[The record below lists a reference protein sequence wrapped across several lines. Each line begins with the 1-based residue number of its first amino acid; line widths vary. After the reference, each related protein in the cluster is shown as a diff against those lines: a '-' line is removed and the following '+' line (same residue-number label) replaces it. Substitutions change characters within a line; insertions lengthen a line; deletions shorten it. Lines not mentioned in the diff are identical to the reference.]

1 MIALFACALALLCK
15 SSNAAFCHGKPSPT
29 AQPNNNTIDVA
40 PPRFVRSVINATGG
54 HASLYLVGA
63 GDDEISLVHL
73 WGTAYEKGYAH
84 GTLMKEPMTQ
94 FTNRAFAFFAEQFQ
108 QALNSSVP
116 WIPPKMAA
124 WVAKVGLEVA
134 LDLTAD
140 ATKPY
145 TGTYFYEEMQ
155 GMADATGL
163 DYKTIRRVHMIGEL
177 TKGSCSM
184 YGAWGQATETGNTLQ
199 MRALD
204 WDTSGPFQ
212 NYPQVTIY
220 HKPSTTST
228 AHPVWLDEASVPPQ
242 VAKEASFAN
251 VGWTGWIG
259 SITGMSES
267 QTGVS
272 EIGVSFPDATFG
284 NESRFGVPFTF
295 ILRDILQFDATLEDA
310 MKHIT
315 GASRTCDLI
324 LGVGDGKVDSTT
336 DGAPFRGV
344 QYSHSVAN
352 FFDDTNMEPKN
363 DTWHA
368 KIESMVYYGM
378 DWLCP
383 NFSIVLH
390 RQLAMLHGSLN
401 VANTVREVVPIVQT
415 GDLHIAIYDLTRMM
429 MYVANAK
436 SDNESGP
443 SMAYDRQFIQL
454 NMTLL
459 FQEPSPQVQVP
470 SPLGL

>member
-1 MIALFACALALLCK
+1 MLRASFLSLVLLAARVTH
-15 SSNAAFCHGKPSPT
+15 AAFCHGSPSPT
-29 AQPNNNTIDVA
+29 AQQNNHTIDTSV
-40 PPRFVRSVINATGG
+40 PRYVRSVNNATGG
-54 HASLYLVGA
+54 KASLYLVGT
-63 GDDEISLVHL
+63 GDDELSLVHL
-73 WGTAYEKGYAH
+73 WGTAYQKGHAH
-84 GTLMKEPMTQ
+84 GTLMKQPTIEFVQ
-94 FTNRAFAFFAEQFQ
+94 RAFQFFEAQFE
-108 QALNSSVP
+108 QALNKSVP

-140 ATKPY
+140 LTKPF
-145 TGTYFYEEMQ
+145 TGHYFLEEMQ

-163 DYKTIRRVHMIGEL
+163 DYKMIRRVHMIGEL

-184 YGAWGQATETGNTLQ
+184 YGAWGKATADGSTLQ

-204 WDTSGPFQ
+204 WDTTGPFQ
-212 NYPQVTIY
+212 DFPQVTVY
-220 HKPSTTST
+220 HAGEGAGEGFT
-228 AHPVWLDEASVPPQ
+228 
-242 VAKEASFAN
+242 FAN

-267 QTGVS
+267 QTAIS

-284 NESRFGVPFTF
+284 NESRVGVPFTF
-295 ILRDILQFDATLEDA
+295 ILRDILQYDATLTDA
-310 MKHIT
+310 MAHIT
-315 GASRTCDLI
+315 GANRTCDLI
-324 LGVGDGKVDSTT
+324 LGVGDGKVNTAT

-352 FFDDTNMEPKN
+352 YFDDTNMEPKN

-368 KIESMVYYGM
+368 RIDSMVYYGM

-390 RQLAMLHGSLN
+390 KQLAMLHGSLD
-401 VANTVREVVPIVQT
+401 VARTIREVVPIVQT
-415 GDLHIAIYDLTRMM
+415 GDLHIAIYDLTNMM

-436 SDNESGP
+436 SKSEAGP
-443 SMAYDRQFIQL
+443 EMAYDRQFIQL
-454 NMTLL
+454 NMTNL
-459 FQEPSPQVQVP
+459 FLEETREDAI
-470 SPLGL
+470 